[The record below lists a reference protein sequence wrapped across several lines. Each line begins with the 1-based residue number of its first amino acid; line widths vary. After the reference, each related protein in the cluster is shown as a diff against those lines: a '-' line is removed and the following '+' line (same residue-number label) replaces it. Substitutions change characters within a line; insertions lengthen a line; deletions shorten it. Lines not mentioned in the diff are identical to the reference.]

1 MAPYLVI
8 FMIIKNNR
16 ELKSHYDQLDAGDIF
31 IGTVASKFL
40 KKTVLLDLLERGV
53 ACLPSA
59 LSQVLNNSK
68 VAQAFILK
76 AWMLPQ
82 TTVINRRME
91 LIDAIS
97 RYNNH
102 RIGAVITKQDHLH
115 CGHGVRRWEDIE
127 VLYNHL
133 GLAETSYPFVLQP
146 YVESFK
152 DLRVIVVDTYVE
164 SYIRQ
169 NPYNFRMNISVGA
182 NSHPYP
188 LEPEQE
194 NFCRSAMR
202 RGKFP
207 FAHLDLLV
215 MESGEFFLSEISLNG
230 GTKGARI
237 SRNELDQKK
246 QTLLEHLAQKR
257 R

>member
-1 MAPYLVI
+1 
-8 FMIIKNNR
+8 MIIKSNR
-16 ELKSHYDQLDAGDIF
+16 ELKSHYDRLDAGDICM
-31 IGTVASKFL
+31 GTVSSKYL

-53 ACLPSA
+53 TCLPSA
-59 LSQVLNNSK
+59 LSQVLNSSK
-68 VAQAFILK
+68 VAQAFILNQ
-76 AWMLPQ
+76 WMLPQ
-82 TTVINRRME
+82 TEVINRRME

-97 RYNNH
+97 RYNSH
-102 RIGAVITKQDHLH
+102 GIGTVITKQDHLH

-127 VLYNHL
+127 VLYNHI

-152 DLRVIVVDTYVE
+152 DIRVIIVDTYIE

-169 NPYNFRMNISVGA
+169 NPYNFRMNISVGSK
-182 NSHPYP
+182 SHPYS

-194 NFCRSAMR
+194 QFCRSAMQ

-207 FAHLDLLV
+207 FAHLDVLM
-215 MESGEFFLSEISLNG
+215 MESGEVFLSEISLNG

-237 SRNELDQKK
+237 GRNELNQKK
-246 QTLLEHLAQKR
+246 QTLLEDMAQKR